1 VFILEEVIIKLAKGK
16 NVKKEVKK
24 QKKGKK

>member
-1 VFILEEVIIKLAKGK
+1 MLIK

-24 QKKGKK
+24 KSGIDLELEIKIIGDEK